1 MEHIEGLL
9 DRAKT
14 PERREKLEAELD
26 LPPLPWCLV
35 YLWNRFN
42 RLSNRRG
49 SNGFGPSLLSY
60 TEIEAFQVL
69 TGFRFT
75 SWEIEMIE
83 MLDLEF
89 VVSRVQASKEQ

>member
-14 PERREKLEAELD
+14 PERREKLEQELA
-26 LPPLPWCLV
+26 LPPLPWCLI
-35 YLWNRFN
+35 YLWNRFT

-49 SNGFGPSLLSY
+49 SNGFGPSLLTY
-60 TEIEAFQVL
+60 IEIEAFQRL

-75 SWEIEMIE
+75 PWEIEMIE
-83 MLDLEF
+83 MLDHEF
-89 VVSRVQASKEQ
+89 ISSRTRASAE